1 MCVWCQLFVCLVFRV
16 SDLVGG
22 TCLLIGVILF
32 VLNMCMTLINL
43 VGGLSL
49 PMWCAGSGLKGVAS
63 FNRVRYQLG
72 TWIAVGLQILI
83 VADILETLSADNV
96 EKYEWSVIGKFSAIA
111 AFRYD
116 QDNYAGLVVSGHIA
130 GLCHATHLVCIRID

>member
-1 MCVWCQLFVCLVFRV
+1 MCFL

-32 VLNMCMTLINL
+32 VLNMLFVLINL
-43 VGGLSL
+43 VGGVSL
-49 PMWCAGSGLKGVAS
+49 PMWCAGAGPGIKGVAS
-63 FNRVRYQLG
+63 FNRVRHQLG

-111 AFRYD
+111 AFRYFF
-116 QDNYAGLVVSGHIA
+116 LHVVVSTQTNFFWS
-130 GLCHATHLVCIRID
+130 LID